1 MISACQTPNDPGK
14 LRPSVLALRFIPA
27 QYLETDALGGDF
39 LVTEDQRDVGTAAI
53 RGLELGL
60 EATAA
65 AVRGSCMKGFTLIEL
80 VVTVAIVAVLASVA
94 LPFNEL
100 IVQRSK
106 EQDLRRG
113 LREMRDAIDAYK
125 QASDEGRLQKRAGE
139 SGYPKKLEDLVAGVE
154 DQKNPKKERIYFL
167 RRLPRDPFAI
177 DAALGPAETW
187 GKRSYASP
195 PEDPREGDDVFD
207 VFTRSTLV
215 GINGRPLKEW

>member
-1 MISACQTPNDPGK
+1 M
-14 LRPSVLALRFIPA
+14 R
-27 QYLETDALGGDF
+27 
-39 LVTEDQRDVGTAAI
+39 
-53 RGLELGL
+53 
-60 EATAA
+60 
-65 AVRGSCMKGFTLIEL
+65 GFTLIEL
-80 VVTVAIVAVLASVA
+80 VVTVAIIAVLASIA

-100 IVQRSK
+100 VVQRSK

-167 RRLPRDPFAI
+167 RRLPRDPFAV
-177 DAALGPAETW
+177 DPALAPAETW

-195 PEDPREGDDVFD
+195 PDDPREGDDVFD
-207 VFTRSTLV
+207 VFSLSTAT
-215 GINGRPLKEW
+215 GINGRPYKEW